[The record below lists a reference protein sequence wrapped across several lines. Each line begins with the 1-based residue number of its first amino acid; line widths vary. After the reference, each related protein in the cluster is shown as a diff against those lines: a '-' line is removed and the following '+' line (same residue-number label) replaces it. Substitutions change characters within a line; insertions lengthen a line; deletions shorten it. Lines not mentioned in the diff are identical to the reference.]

1 MDKLTDNGQARNRSH
16 DARQLIH
23 VRLVGPLRGCMPYLY
38 PAATI
43 LPNIPVSHK
52 MPKRFQKTDLIVLKM
67 LRITKAEQRLT
78 EHAVSTMTLMAARTQ
93 AEALAHKKALIKMA
107 STVRSLGL
115 PPQVGSFRYTCHKN
129 KRPRGVKPCLQTRAF
144 QAPDLA
150 PLKAS
155 GKTKRPR
162 GVKPPSNRPRSW
174 KME

>member
-1 MDKLTDNGQARNRSH
+1 M
-16 DARQLIH
+16 
-23 VRLVGPLRGCMPYLY
+23 RLVGPLRGCMAYLY

-43 LPNIPVSHK
+43 LPNIPVCHK
-52 MPKRFQKTDLIVLKM
+52 MPKRFQKTDLFKM

-93 AEALAHKKALIKMA
+93 AEALVYKNALIKMA
-107 STVRSLGL
+107 STVPSFGL
-115 PPQVGSFRYTCHKN
+115 PPQVGSFRYKCRKN
-129 KRPRGVKPCLQTRAF
+129 KRPCGVKPCLQTRAF

-162 GVKPPSNRPRSW
+162 GVKPPSNRPSSW